1 MADNQGSARVS
12 SAERHHRVL
21 GNTGWNV
28 LGYALPAV
36 VALFAVP
43 MLLDRIG
50 TARFGILTLAWV
62 VFGYFGLFDLG
73 LGRATTRFMTSAFD
87 TGRARDAQ
95 IIFWKSSLLNLLLGV
110 VGGAVLAAG
119 SSGLVALLNVDS
131 SLREETVSA
140 FLFLALAVP
149 SITLT
154 SSFRGVLEARH
165 EFKLVNAA
173 QIPVSVLTYLGPLV
187 AAHYTQSLPW
197 VVSAIVWARLA
208 GTVVLFIL
216 AIRRLPPGSRRPL
229 GGSGW
234 TGKLLGYGGWLSISN
249 VIGPFLASA
258 DRFVIGSMSSMSSVA
273 YYTAPF
279 EALSR
284 ITILGQALGRTV
296 LPIYSSSADIGH
308 RQDLYLRYLSRL
320 GMVSAI
326 IASALLAF
334 AQELLLAWLGEPFAN
349 RSTLVVQWLA
359 IGFSANG
366 LAALPAAIIHG
377 VGRPDV
383 TAKFH
388 LAQLPAYGVL
398 LFVMVDRFGIAGAA
412 FSWAARALVDTTMLV
427 AYASAMLGI
436 RRQLLWRHLWP
447 VAAASTVL
455 LAAGLL
461 IAGSSLGYLA
471 AVAAW
476 IGVAL
481 LACCVVYAGRSRP
494 RRCWP
499 W

>member
-1 MADNQGSARVS
+1 MVDSHGSARLS
-12 SAERHHRVL
+12 SAERQRRVL

-28 LGYALPAV
+28 LGSALPAV

-50 TARFGILTLAWV
+50 TTRFGILTLAWV
-62 VFGYFGLFDLG
+62 VFGYFGLFDFG
-73 LGRATTRFMTSAFD
+73 LGRATTRFMASAFEA
-87 TGRARDAQ
+87 GRARDAQ
-95 IIFWKSSLLNLLLGV
+95 IIFWKSTLLNLLLGM
-110 VGGAVLAAG
+110 VGGAVLAVG

-131 SLREETVSA
+131 SLRAETVSA
-140 FLFLALAVP
+140 FLLLALAVP

-154 SSFRGVLEARH
+154 SSFRGALEARH

-187 AAHYTQSLPW
+187 AAHYTQSLPL

-208 GTVVLFIL
+208 GTVILFVL
-216 AIRRLPPGSRRPL
+216 AVRQLPPGSRWPL
-229 GGSGW
+229 GGDGW
-234 TGKLLGYGGWLSISN
+234 TRKLLGYGGWLSVSN
-249 VIGPFLASA
+249 VTGPLLASA

-284 ITILGQALGRTV
+284 ITILGQALGRTM
-296 LPIYSSSADIGH
+296 LPIYSSSANTAQ
-308 RQDLYLRYLSRL
+308 RRDLYLRYLSQL
-320 GMVSAI
+320 GVMSAI

-334 AQELLLAWLGEPFAN
+334 AEELLMTWLGASFAQ
-349 RSTLVVQWLA
+349 RSTVVVQWLA
-359 IGFSANG
+359 IGFTANG

-388 LAQLPAYGVL
+388 LAQLPAYAVL
-398 LFVMVDRFGIAGAA
+398 LFFMVDRFGIAGAA
-412 FSWAARALVDTTMLV
+412 FSWAARALLDMIMLV
-427 AYASAMLGI
+427 AYAAVMLGI
-436 RRQLLWRHLWP
+436 RRVLLWRCLWP
-447 VAAASTVL
+447 VAATSTIL

-461 IAGSSLGYLA
+461 IAESSVGVATA
-471 AVAAW
+471 AAAW
-476 IGVAL
+476 TGVAL
-481 LACCVVYAGRSRP
+481 LACCVMYAGRSRH
-494 RRCWP
+494 RR
-499 W
+499 